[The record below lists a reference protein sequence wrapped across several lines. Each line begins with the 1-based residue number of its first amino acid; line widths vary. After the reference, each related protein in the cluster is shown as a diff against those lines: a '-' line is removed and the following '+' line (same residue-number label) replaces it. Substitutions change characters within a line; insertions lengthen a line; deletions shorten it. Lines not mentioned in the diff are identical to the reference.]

1 MKILVLSFYFPPD
14 LSAGSFRMKA
24 LVDQLISLPN
34 IEVEIVTTTPNRYAS
49 FEIDLDTQEFKSNL
63 TIYRIKLPEHKS
75 GMIDQAKAFFS
86 FYKKALE
93 YVENED
99 YNLVFATSSRLFTAF
114 LGARIANKKKLPL
127 YLDIRDIFVDTLKD
141 IINPLMFF
149 FLKPVLNG
157 VENYTFFNAKHI
169 NLVSKGFKGYF
180 IERFKNPRYSCFTN
194 GIDDEFIDCDFNG
207 GFSYTN
213 NKIKTIVYAGNIG
226 EGQGLHKI
234 IPMLAKKLS
243 EDYYFIIVG
252 DGGRLP
258 ALKNSIKNLKNVELI
273 QPVKRTEL
281 KKFYSQADVLFL
293 HLNNYSAFEKV
304 LPSKIFEYAA
314 TGKPLLAGV
323 AGYAAEFIESEVVN
337 SAVFPPNNIEVAL
350 SVLKTLDLQ
359 LVNRSTFVD
368 QYSRK
373 YIMSEMALSIVNIR
387 NSKQ

>member
-1 MKILVLSFYFPPD
+1 LKILVLSFYFPPD